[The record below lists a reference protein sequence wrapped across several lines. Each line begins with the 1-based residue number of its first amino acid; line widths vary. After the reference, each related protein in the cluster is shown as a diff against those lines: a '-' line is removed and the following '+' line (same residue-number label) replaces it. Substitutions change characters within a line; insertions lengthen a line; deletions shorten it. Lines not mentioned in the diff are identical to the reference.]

1 MGLQDMST
9 TKPTTKKAFKH
20 AKQDEEQR
28 SKKQPGFGGSLV
40 METGQ
45 WRVRDRWEKRYPRL
59 EIRGN
64 FADNI
69 KRISPGLSGVC
80 QQKVS
85 W

>member
-9 TKPTTKKAFKH
+9 TKPTTKKVFKH

-64 FADNI
+64 
-69 KRISPGLSGVC
+69 
-80 QQKVS
+80 S
-85 W
+85 WKFRRRH